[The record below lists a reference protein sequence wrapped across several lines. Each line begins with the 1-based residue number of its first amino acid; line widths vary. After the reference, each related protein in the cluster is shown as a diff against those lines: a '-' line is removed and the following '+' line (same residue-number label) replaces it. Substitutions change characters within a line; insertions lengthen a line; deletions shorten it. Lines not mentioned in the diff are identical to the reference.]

1 MRYKITPK
9 AVLIPTISLFLI
21 CIFVTA
27 ALALTNSVTADKI
40 AANEELS
47 KQESMKTVCPDAADF
62 EEIIPDIMYAGKDSS
77 GNTVGYAIATAT
89 QGYGGQ
95 VKVMTGIA
103 DDKIIAVD
111 VFYNDEETPGL
122 GKNTSNESFRDQ
134 YKGLSI
140 NEDIVVSKDA
150 GSGNAQ
156 TVDAVT
162 SATISSRAVTKAVNA
177 AVEIYVEIYNENV
190 SGASASSTGGVDDSS
205 VTAADGDGNGYT
217 SVADKHSKESAEN
230 AKEGE

>member
-40 AANEELS
+40 AANEEQS

-62 EEIIPDIMYAGKDSS
+62 EEVIPDILYAGKDSS

-177 AVEIYVEIYNENV
+177 AVEIYNENV

>member
-1 MRYKITPK
+1 
-9 AVLIPTISLFLI
+9 
-21 CIFVTA
+21 
-27 ALALTNSVTADKI
+27 
-40 AANEELS
+40 
-47 KQESMKTVCPDAADF
+47 
-62 EEIIPDIMYAGKDSS
+62 
-77 GNTVGYAIATAT
+77 
-89 QGYGGQ
+89 
-95 VKVMTGIA
+95 MTGIA

-177 AVEIYVEIYNENV
+177 AVEIYNENV

-217 SVADKHSKESAEN
+217 SVANKHSKESAEN